1 MEIEII
7 YTSGCCNAYLS
18 DAHVEHGICPE
29 CAEHCEV
36 CKEEILA
43 TPVCGG

>member
-1 MEIEII
+1 MTLEII
-7 YTSGCCNAYLS
+7 YTSDCCGAYLS

-36 CKEEILA
+36 IKEEILA
-43 TPVCGG
+43 TPICGG